1 VEPKLFPD
9 IKVGYRTVNKASVK
23 GTALFEFLTRS
34 RTDLKSHD
42 SSKCK
47 YPVSA
52 FRDKKGVY
60 FEGGGGEACYQNIG
74 TLALPLGIQ

>member
-1 VEPKLFPD
+1 MPNTKDARLSRWNPSFFQTSRSVT
-9 IKVGYRTVNKASVK
+9 INKASVK

-47 YPVSA
+47 
-52 FRDKKGVY
+52 
-60 FEGGGGEACYQNIG
+60 
-74 TLALPLGIQ
+74 